1 MKKIL
6 SLTSAALLASV
17 TFAAAQTPQQKQQPA
32 ESGQKVERNPSGA
45 VGGSDKNP
53 SPTMMRDRVTGP
65 RDGAPAQSGQKAER
79 NPSGRVGG
87 SEDHPSPATTG
98 SSVDGP
104 RTSGPLQSGQA
115 AERNPDGSTG
125 GSEKRPSPR

>member
-1 MKKIL
+1 MKRIL
-6 SLTSAALLASV
+6 SLSSAALLASV

-45 VGGSDKNP
+45 TGGTEKNP
-53 SPTMMRDRVTGP
+53 SPNMMRDRVTGP
-65 RDGAPAQSGQKAER
+65 RSGTPEESGQKAER

-87 SEDHPSPATTG
+87 SEDNPSPATTG
-98 SSVDGP
+98 SSPGP
-104 RTSGPLQSGQA
+104 RTTGPTESGQA

>member
-17 TFAAAQTPQQKQQPA
+17 TFAAAQTAGRDQQPA
-32 ESGQKVERNPSGA
+32 ESGQKAERNS
-45 VGGSDKNP
+45 SDAIAGTEKNP
-53 SPTMMRDRVTGP
+53 SPTKMRDRVTGP
-65 RDGAPAQSGQKAER
+65 RSGTPEESGQKAER

-87 SEDHPSPATTG
+87 SEDNPSPATTG
-98 SSVDGP
+98 SSPGP
-104 RTSGPLQSGQA
+104 RTTAPAESGQA

-125 GSEKRPSPR
+125 GSEKRPPPR